1 MNACRVVFFGTTDFS
16 AAVLDTLVTEGYEIA
31 AVVTQPDKPVGR
43 KHVLTAPEVKTY
55 ALEHGIPVVQP
66 VKLSKEP
73 EAALSFQPDLIV
85 SCAYGQ
91 LIPVSIL
98 EAPKY
103 GCLNIHP
110 SSLPKYR
117 GGAPIQRAVMNGDTE
132 TEVCL
137 MEIAAG
143 MDSGKV
149 YARIPASIGPD
160 ETSSELFEQLKEP
173 ACELIRSALP
183 KYLAGELPGEEQDE
197 AGVVLAPNI
206 SREEEQV
213 SFQNEPITAL
223 YNHLRGLI
231 DVPLGYGIIEGK
243 RVKFARIGK
252 EEKAQTAAPGTV
264 LGFEDHA
271 MRIAAEGGVLLVY
284 ELQMEGKSRM
294 DADAFRN
301 GAGRQLVGK
310 VFD

>member
-1 MNACRVVFFGTTDFS
+1 MDTGKVIFFGTTDFS
-16 AAVLDTLVTEGYEIA
+16 AAVLDTLVQEGYSIE

-43 KHVLTAPEVKTY
+43 KHKLEAPEVKKY
-55 ALEHGIPVVQP
+55 ALAHDIPVVQP
-66 VKLSKEP
+66 VRLTAEAETVLSLK
-73 EAALSFQPDLIV
+73 PDLII

-110 SSLPKYR
+110 SMLPRYR

-149 YARIPASIGPD
+149 YARIPAKIGPD
-160 ETSSELFEQLKEP
+160 ETASELFEQLKEP

-197 AGVVLAPNI
+197 SGVVLAPNI
-206 SREEEQV
+206 RREEEQV
-213 SFQNEPITAL
+213 FFQNEDVRTL

-231 DVPLGYGIIEGK
+231 EVPLGYGMIEGK
-243 RVKFARIGK
+243 RIKFARVRM
-252 EEKAQTAAPGTV
+252 EEKTVSEAPGTV
-264 LGFEDHA
+264 LGFSDHA
-271 MRIAAEGGVLLVY
+271 MRIAAQNGVLLVY
-284 ELQMEGKSRM
+284 ELQMEGKTRM
-294 DADAFRN
+294 DADSFRN
-301 GAGRQLVGK
+301 GAGRQLIGK

>member
-1 MNACRVVFFGTTDFS
+1 MNACRTVFFGTTDFS
-16 AAVLDTLVTEGYEIA
+16 AAVLDTLIKEGYEIA
-31 AVVTQPDKPVGR
+31 AAVTQPDKPVGR
-43 KHVLTAPEVKTY
+43 KHVLTASEVKTY

-73 EAALSFQPDLIV
+73 ESVLSFQPDLIV

-149 YARIPASIGPD
+149 YARIPAKIGPD
-160 ETSSELFEQLKEP
+160 ETASELFEQLKEP

-183 KYLAGELPGEEQDE
+183 RYLAGELPGEEQDE
-197 AGVVLAPNI
+197 NGVVLAPNI

-213 SFQNEPITAL
+213 SFRNEPLSVL
-223 YNHLRGLI
+223 YNHLRGLL
-231 DVPLGYGIIEGK
+231 DVPMGYGIIEGK
-243 RVKFARIGK
+243 RVKFARIAK
-252 EEKAQTAAPGTV
+252 QECAVSAAPGTV
-264 LGFEDHA
+264 LCFENHA
-271 MRIAAEGGVLLVY
+271 MRIAAAGGILLVY

>member
-1 MNACRVVFFGTTDFS
+1 MDAGKVIFFGTTDFS
-16 AAVLDTLVTEGYEIA
+16 AAVLDTLVNEGYDVS

-43 KHVLTAPEVKTY
+43 RHVLEAPEVKKY
-55 ALEHGIPVVQP
+55 ALAHEIPVVQP
-66 VKLSKEP
+66 ERLTREADSVLS
-73 EAALSFQPDLIV
+73 LHPDLII

-91 LIPVSIL
+91 MIPVSIL

-110 SSLPKYR
+110 SSLPRYR

-149 YARIPASIGPD
+149 YARIPALIGPD
-160 ETSSELFEQLKEP
+160 ETASELFEQLKEP
-173 ACELIRSALP
+173 ACQLIRDALP
-183 KYLAGELPGEEQDE
+183 RYLAGELPGEEQDE
-197 AGVVLAPNI
+197 SGVVLAPNI

-213 SFQNEPITAL
+213 FFSREPLLAL

-231 DVPLGYGIIEGK
+231 DAPLGYGVIEGK
-243 RVKFARIGK
+243 RIKFAKVRRENSK
-252 EEKAQTAAPGTV
+252 PAEAPGTV
-264 LGFEDHA
+264 LGFSDHA
-271 MRIAAEGGVLLVY
+271 MRIAAAGGVLLVY